1 MAGQQRVK
9 LAGKE
14 ARELFLR
21 SMSLVI
27 CMRRNLILFWTG
39 NDKSIFAA
47 SFRISSSFV
56 LTLSYSC
63 AGPKSGL
70 SSSEPFFSELFSI
83 PSSRAISWQFL
94 GCNFSAVSQVQ
105 FLGNFSGLEV
115 GQKSPLLIPPAPIS
129 SPLTQLQPEAQTD
142 FTQNA
147 DSTSERGNFFNRTIS
162 KIVNS
167 SQKIFHKNI
176 GIENWRRNYTRGLI
190 CECQYL
196 LTPRKNME
204 SLNLKWIKNISGI
217 ILWII
222 FCPRLYKY
230 ISFLCKVLYFVQ
242 GFMLRITA

>member
-27 CMRRNLILFWTG
+27 CMPRNLILFWTG

-47 SFRISSSFV
+47 RRISSSFV

-63 AGPKSGL
+63 GGPKSGL

-94 GCNFSAVSQVQ
+94 GCNFSEVSQVQ

-142 FTQNA
+142 FTQCA

-167 SQKIFHKNI
+167 SQKIFHKKYR
-176 GIENWRRNYTRGLI
+176 NWKLAKELYSRAHLRM
-190 CECQYL
+190 
-196 LTPRKNME
+196 P
-204 SLNLKWIKNISGI
+204 
-217 ILWII
+217 I
-222 FCPRLYKY
+222 F
-230 ISFLCKVLYFVQ
+230 ID
-242 GFMLRITA
+242 TAKQIWKAST